1 MGSLAEQLD
10 VIDPRDRLVEQLRAL
25 DAAILAAKS
34 RQRSSGREVYADPD
48 STAVLK
54 ALEMGAK
61 LIADYHARALS
72 SVESIGTLDRA
83 QAIAELRA
91 VLAAWE
97 DPAVS
102 DEQWVASRTAGVATP
117 AVAPRAGVVRG
128 RKPR

>member
-1 MGSLAEQLD
+1 MGSLTEQLS
-10 VIDPRDRLVEQLRAL
+10 VHDPRDRLVEQLRAL
-25 DAAILAAKS
+25 DATILSAKA

-83 QAIAELRA
+83 QAIAELKA

-102 DEQWVASRTAGVATP
+102 DEQWVASRTAGLSPPEAK
-117 AVAPRAGVVRG
+117 PRSGVVRG